1 MIIAIRKNEVYIN
14 YAERFTDGEITQAPY
29 NYTLHEVGD
38 IPFDCV
44 YADFDKIN
52 DFYVFNKDKYE
63 KRKGINKQ
71 TLYKE
76 KIIELIRLKYDA
88 DDELALL
95 HQKEENADEYAAYL
109 VYRQE
114 CKDKAKAEIFG

>member
-29 NYTLHEVGD
+29 NYTLQEVGD

-71 TLYKE
+71 TLYE
-76 KIIELIRLKYDA
+76 GEVVRLIRQKYSIN
-88 DDELALL
+88 DEFKV
-95 HQKEENADEYAAYL
+95 HREKDENPEQYEAYKAYVL
-109 VYRQE
+109 N
-114 CKDKAKAEIFG
+114 CKTQAKAKYGL